1 MAYLI
6 DPQYTYYRPV
16 QLIQGNNGNNGN
28 NGGNDGVNGNNNG
41 NNGGVN
47 GNNNGNNGGVN
58 GNNNG
63 NNGGVNGNN
72 DNNGNNGGVNGNNDG
87 ANEANNPQQYKP
99 NSSTLQMVDQFY
111 YATYQWGTDDDKM
124 EEVLKNINSSN
135 VMDVMKSWNLVHST
149 EKGESFM
156 EAFMWD
162 ADHGQKKEYGQKIAS
177 ALRERAI
184 NAGVFEDCREDFA
197 VIDNEL
203 RSWLYISN
211 DITTN
216 FDNIIAKITEAE
228 NSTNGEPYEASSQ
241 TNGYNSATRG
251 MNLNAIA

>member
-1 MAYLI
+1 
-6 DPQYTYYRPV
+6 
-16 QLIQGNNGNNGN
+16 
-28 NGGNDGVNGNNNG
+28 
-41 NNGGVN
+41 
-47 GNNNGNNGGVN
+47 
-58 GNNNG
+58 
-63 NNGGVNGNN
+63 
-72 DNNGNNGGVNGNNDG
+72 
-87 ANEANNPQQYKP
+87 
-99 NSSTLQMVDQFY
+99 MVDQFY
-111 YATYQWGTDDDKM
+111 HATYQWGTDDTKM

-162 ADHGQKKEYGQKIAS
+162 ADGDQKKEYGQKIAS

-203 RSWLYISN
+203 RSWFYISN
-211 DITTN
+211 DITKN
-216 FDNIIAKITEAE
+216 FDNIIAKISEVE

-241 TNGYNSATRG
+241 TNGWSSATRG
-251 MNLNAIA
+251 MFTAIA